1 MNVVIVGGGKVGINL
16 CRDLEDRAEITLIDI
31 DPRVVEEAFAEMDI
45 QGFIGNGADVQVLSE
60 AEVSTADVFIAVS
73 ESDEINIISAII
85 ARKLG
90 ASYTIARVRKPA
102 YYDSIDF
109 IRESLELSGLI
120 NPEREAALEIA
131 KSIKFPYVQDL
142 EYFGEGRVIIA
153 KYYVEGQEF
162 FVGKTLTEFGQ
173 ISPEKILIAII
184 ERNDEIIIPTGNT
197 QILSEDI
204 IYATGEYYGL
214 KSFFKNLSSDQRS
227 INSCLI
233 VGGGNVAHYLIES
246 LGSKLFIKLIEINP
260 VVANDFAAKF
270 PHITVIQGDGTDQ
283 NLLLEEGIKS
293 FDSVVALTGIDEENI
308 MLSLF
313 AKKVGVKKNIT
324 KVNRTPMLKLIDYM
338 DLDSIITPSNLVS
351 DEIVTFVRNLKA
363 ASDRSVEKLYKL
375 ADRKVE
381 ALEFNSCDSKIL
393 GIPLKD
399 LNLKPGTLIISIVR
413 PDGIIFPG
421 GDDIIRK
428 GDKVILVTEKEGMS
442 SLDDC
447 IEVVYD

>member
-1 MNVVIVGGGKVGINL
+1 M
-16 CRDLEDRAEITLIDI
+16 
-31 DPRVVEEAFAEMDI
+31 
-45 QGFIGNGADVQVLSE
+45 
-60 AEVSTADVFIAVS
+60 
-73 ESDEINIISAII
+73 
-85 ARKLG
+85 
-90 ASYTIARVRKPA
+90 
-102 YYDSIDF
+102 
-109 IRESLELSGLI
+109 
-120 NPEREAALEIA
+120 
-131 KSIKFPYVQDL
+131 
-142 EYFGEGRVIIA
+142 
-153 KYYVEGQEF
+153 
-162 FVGKTLTEFGQ
+162 
-173 ISPEKILIAII
+173 
-184 ERNDEIIIPTGNT
+184 
-197 QILSEDI
+197 
-204 IYATGEYYGL
+204 
-214 KSFFKNLSSDQRS
+214 
-227 INSCLI
+227 
-233 VGGGNVAHYLIES
+233 AHYLIES